1 MKMQAVETSLM
12 QELGQTAKYD
22 DKTLFKTKPKKEK
35 NANGDTFKTKTKVIT
50 NNIQVK
56 SEQHS

>member
-1 MKMQAVETSLM
+1 MMVQVVETSLM

-35 NANGDTFKTKTKVIT
+35 MPTAR
-50 NNIQVK
+50 
-56 SEQHS
+56 HSKPKQKWSQIISR

>member
-1 MKMQAVETSLM
+1 MKVHVVETSLM

-35 NANGDTFKTKTKVIT
+35 
-50 NNIQVK
+50 IQNQNK
-56 SEQHS
+56 SDHK